1 MAKKQPTREDFKN
14 VESVVP
20 TPEDRELGYFLLSAI
35 INRQENETEAKDE
48 IERRAFITF
57 LELVSEEGYDI
68 DKVLETWEARQEAK
82 GEEGR
87 RADKRQENE
96 EYFSNFK
103 EIAKDKALGF
113 LNSREETLRSAF
125 CKEYLSPMVLA
136 GMRGGWLIGAWW
148 RAVDYGFSVIPSNW
162 DEVED
167 KSQTEYHAFPYRS
180 VDEMTEDD
188 RRAFLWAV
196 EDVYYSVEWVS
207 LSWLIN
213 QKMKLAEEDER
224 LRLEFWTLEP
234 YKKEGYGAEEIAR
247 RHSSEDYTFTPEEVG
262 DYWEYE
268 TELYL
273 PIIINRL
280 DEARYYALKYK
291 GTEYLDYIKS
301 LNVEEDFDYERD
313 EKYNEVMEEGYVWH
327 SDK

>member
-1 MAKKQPTREDFKN
+1 MAKKQPTREDYKE

-68 DKVLETWEARQEAK
+68 DKVLEKWEARQEAK

-96 EYFSNFK
+96 DYFSSFK
-103 EIAKDKALGF
+103 EIAKDKALSF
-113 LNSREETLRSAF
+113 LNSREEKLRSAF
-125 CKEYLSPMVLA
+125 CKEYLAPMLLA
-136 GMRGGWLIGAWW
+136 GMRGGWTVNSWW
-148 RAVDYGFSVIPSNW
+148 RAVCYGFSVSPSNW

-167 KSQTEYHAFPYRS
+167 KSQTEYYAFPYRS
-180 VDEMTEDD
+180 IDEMTEDD
-188 RRAFLWAV
+188 RRAFLWVV
-196 EDVYYSVEWVS
+196 EDVYYNLEWVS
-207 LSWLIN
+207 LGWEVDERL
-213 QKMKLAEEDER
+213 KLAEADNEQIQ
-224 LRLEFWTLEP
+224 LRFWKLEP
-234 YKKEGYGAEEIAR
+234 YKKEGYEKEEIAR
-247 RHSSEDYTFTPEEVG
+247 RHSSTVQDLYET
-262 DYWEYE
+262 WEYDM
-268 TELYL
+268 ELYL
-273 PIIINRL
+273 PIAINRL

-313 EKYNEVMEEGYVWH
+313 EKYSEVMKEGYVWH